1 VAVLLV
7 LMLGCKAAPGPVVNA
22 PAGGP
27 PPERVVSLAPALTE
41 MLFAL
46 GLGERIVG
54 ASEHSDFPPAAL
66 SITRVGGFSRP
77 NAETILALQPDLLLV
92 SPAPENRDT
101 VNLLRARGLPAMV
114 VEVRDL
120 MQIGPA
126 LKALGEQF
134 GVADRAQA
142 LATSIDR
149 RLYAL
154 TALTLERA
162 HPPTLLVVQPE
173 PLLVCAPGS
182 YPASLLRLAGGR
194 NVVPRGSVRYP
205 TFSLESVLRAA
216 PEIIV
221 QTGRHEA
228 NDRARDREGAGHWDR
243 LPDLLSTR
251 GGRVF
256 LLEGDALLRPGPRAP
271 EGVADLIALLHPE
284 LGAEARHIAQ
294 DPGFT
299 PTGPIPLLG
308 ENR

>member
-1 VAVLLV
+1 MAVVLLV
-7 LMLGCKAAPGPVVNA
+7 VVGCKAAPGPEVNA
-22 PAGGP
+22 PVGGP

-54 ASEHSDFPPAAL
+54 ASEHSDFPPEAL
-66 SITRVGGFSRP
+66 SIPRVGGFSRP

-92 SPAPENRDT
+92 SPAPENRHT
-101 VNLLRARGLPAMV
+101 VNLLRARGLPVMV
-114 VEVRDL
+114 VEIRDL
-120 MQIGPA
+120 AQIGPA
-126 LKALGEQF
+126 LEALGEQF

-142 LATSIDR
+142 LADSIAR
-149 RLYAL
+149 RLDAL
-154 TALTLERA
+154 TALALERA
-162 HPPTLLVVQPE
+162 HPQTLLVVQPE

-205 TFSLESVLRAA
+205 TYSLEAVLRTA

-228 NDRARDREGAGHWDR
+228 TDTERGREGGGRWDR

-271 EGVADLIALLHPE
+271 EGVADLIDLLHPD
-284 LGAEARHIAQ
+284 LGSEARRIAH

-299 PTGPIPLLG
+299 PNGPNPLLG
-308 ENR
+308 VNR